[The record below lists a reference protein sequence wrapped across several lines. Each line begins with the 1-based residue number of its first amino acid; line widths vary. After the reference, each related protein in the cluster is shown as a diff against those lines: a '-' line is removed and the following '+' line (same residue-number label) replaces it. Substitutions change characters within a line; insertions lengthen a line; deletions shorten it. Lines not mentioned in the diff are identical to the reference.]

1 MPWSIE
7 RTDHLLALIR
17 FSREAALNRTIGLA
31 IVFAVGIQALSALRA
46 GAEDLGG
53 ADLTAPPPASEESMP
68 AVLSGTLKKVR
79 DSGVLVIGYREA
91 SFPFSFV
98 GPSAPRPLGYSID
111 LCLGIVD
118 EIVRELGG
126 NPTRVDFAPV
136 TADTRTEAVMS
147 GKVDLECGSTTS
159 NAERQRSVAFS
170 PIIYVAGTKL
180 LVKRSS
186 GISSYRD
193 LGGKTLVVTSGT
205 TNEAAMKQLN
215 DRYRLGIIIVSARDH
230 DESYTMLADGKADAF
245 ATDDVLLYGFI
256 VARKVEAVMAVVGD
270 FITYEPYGIM
280 FRRDDPLM
288 AAAVT
293 RAFLAM
299 ARTRRL
305 AASYRRWFLEPGPN
319 GASLNLPMSVQ
330 LSEVF
335 RGLGGE
341 D

>member
-1 MPWSIE
+1 LS
-7 RTDHLLALIR
+7 
-17 FSREAALNRTIGLA
+17 RTIGLA
-31 IVFAVGIQALSALRA
+31 IALTLAIQVPAMPPA
-46 GAEDLGG
+46 GAEDLIG
-53 ADLTAPPPASEESMP
+53 ADLTAPPPVSEESMP
-68 AVLSGTLKKVR
+68 AMLSGTLKKVR
-79 DSGVLVIGYREA
+79 DSGAVVIGYREA

-98 GPSAPRPLGYSID
+98 RPGVPLPLGYSID
-111 LCLGIVD
+111 LCLGVVD

-126 NPTRVDFAPV
+126 YPSRVAFAPV
-136 TADTRTEAVMS
+136 TPDTRAQAVMS
-147 GKVDLECGSTTS
+147 GQVDLECGSTTS

-180 LVKRSS
+180 LVKRAS
-186 GISSYRD
+186 GIGSYRD

-215 DRYRLGIIIVSARDH
+215 DKYKLGITIVSARDH
-230 DESYTMLADGKADAF
+230 DQSYAMVADGKADAF

-256 VARKVEAVMAVVGD
+256 VARKAQAAMVVVGD

-299 ARTRRL
+299 AQTRRL
-305 AASYRRWFLEPGPN
+305 AAAYRRWFLEPGPD
-319 GASLNLPMSVQ
+319 GVSLNLPMSVQ

-335 RGLGGE
+335 RGLGE

>member
-1 MPWSIE
+1 MRW
-7 RTDHLLALIR
+7 TTAVLTALLYA
-17 FSREAALNRTIGLA
+17 
-31 IVFAVGIQALSALRA
+31 SALH
-46 GAEDLGG
+46 AEDLIG
-53 ADLTAPPPASEESMP
+53 ADRTAPPPPSEESIP
-68 AVLSGTLKKVR
+68 AVLDGTLKKVR
-79 DSGVLVIGYREA
+79 DSGALAVGYREA

-98 GPSAPRPLGYSID
+98 QAGSARPLGYSID

-126 NPTRVDFAPV
+126 AATRVDFVPV
-136 TADTRTEAVMS
+136 TADTRIEAVMS
-147 GKVDLECGSTTS
+147 GKADLECGSTTS

-180 LVKRSS
+180 LVKRGSP
-186 GISSYRD
+186 IASYRD

-205 TNEAAMKQLN
+205 TNEAALKQLN
-215 DRYRLGIIIVSARDH
+215 DKYKLGITIVAARDH
-230 DESYTMLADGKADAF
+230 DASYMMLADGKADAF

-256 VARKVEAVMAVVGD
+256 VAKKAAATMEVVGD

-293 RAFLAM
+293 RAFAAM
-299 ARTRRL
+299 AQKRALTDTYRTWFL
-305 AASYRRWFLEPGPN
+305 AAGPQ
-319 GASLNLPMSVQ
+319 SLNLPMSAQ

-335 RGLGGE
+335 RGLGEE

>member
-1 MPWSIE
+1 VGAFAFI
-7 RTDHLLALIR
+7 RLLAE
-17 FSREAALNRTIGLA
+17 EADLSKTIWLAVALALG
-31 IVFAVGIQALSALRA
+31 FQALPAVRA
-46 GAEDLGG
+46 VAEDLGG
-53 ADLTAPPPASEESMP
+53 ADRTAPPPASEESMP
-68 AVLSGTLKKVR
+68 AILSGTLKKAR
-79 DSGVLVIGYREA
+79 DSGVVVVGYREA

-98 GPSAPRPLGYSID
+98 RPGAARPLGYSID
-111 LCLGIVD
+111 LCQGIVD

-126 NPTRVDFAPV
+126 SPTRVVFAPV
-136 TADTRTEAVMS
+136 TADSRMEAVAS
-147 GKVDLECGSTTS
+147 GKADLECGSTTS

-186 GISSYRD
+186 GIGSYRD

-205 TNEAAMKQLN
+205 TNEAAMQQLN
-215 DRYRLGIIIVSARDH
+215 DKYKLGIAIVSARDH
-230 DESYTMLADGKADAF
+230 DQSYTMLADGRADAF

-256 VARKVEAVMAVVGD
+256 VARKAEAAMAVVGD

-299 ARTRRL
+299 ARSRAL
-305 AASYRRWFLEPGPN
+305 ADTYRRWFLQPGPN
-319 GASLNLPMSVQ
+319 GETLNLPMSAQ

-335 RGLGGE
+335 RGLGEE

>member
-1 MPWSIE
+1 
-7 RTDHLLALIR
+7 
-17 FSREAALNRTIGLA
+17 LNKTIGLVIAVA
-31 IVFAVGIQALSALRA
+31 IGFQALPALRA
-46 GAEDLGG
+46 VAEDLGG
-53 ADLTAPPPASEESMP
+53 ADLTAPPPGSEESTP
-68 AVLSGTLKKVR
+68 AILSGTLKKVR
-79 DSGVLVIGYREA
+79 DSSVVVIGYRDA

-98 GPSAPRPLGYSID
+98 QQGASRPLGYSID
-111 LCLGIVD
+111 LCIGIVD

-126 NPTRVDFAPV
+126 NPTRTVFAPV
-136 TADTRTEAVMS
+136 TADSRTEAVTS

-215 DRYRLGIIIVSARDH
+215 DKYKLGIAIVSARDH
-230 DESYTMLADGKADAF
+230 DESYNMLADGKADAF

-256 VARKVEAVMAVVGD
+256 ITRKAEAAMAVVGD

-288 AAAVT
+288 AAAVN

-299 ARTRRL
+299 ARARAL
-305 AASYRRWFLEPGPN
+305 ADIYRRWFLQPGPN
-319 GASLNLPMSVQ
+319 GGSLSLPMSAQ

-335 RGLGGE
+335 RGLGEE

>member
-1 MPWSIE
+1 LSKTIW
-7 RTDHLLALIR
+7 LAVAFWLG
-17 FSREAALNRTIGLA
+17 F
-31 IVFAVGIQALSALRA
+31 QALPAVRA
-46 GAEDLGG
+46 VAEDLGG
-53 ADLTAPPPASEESMP
+53 ADRTAPPPPSEESMP
-68 AVLSGTLKKVR
+68 AILSGTLKKVR
-79 DSGVLVIGYREA
+79 DSGVVVIGYREA

-98 GPSAPRPLGYSID
+98 RPGAARPLGYSID
-111 LCLGIVD
+111 LCQGVVD
-118 EIVRELGG
+118 EIVRELGD
-126 NPTRVDFAPV
+126 NPTRIVFVPV
-136 TADTRTEAVMS
+136 TADSRMVAVAS

-180 LVKRSS
+180 LVKRAS
-186 GISSYRD
+186 GIGSYRD

-215 DRYRLGIIIVSARDH
+215 DKYKLGTAIVSARDH
-230 DESYTMLADGKADAF
+230 DQSYAMLADGKADAF

-256 VARKVEAVMAVVGD
+256 VARKAEAAMAVVGD

-293 RAFLAM
+293 RAFLTM
-299 ARTRRL
+299 ARSRAL
-305 AASYRRWFLEPGPN
+305 ADTYRRWFLQPGSN
-319 GASLNLPMSVQ
+319 GETLNLPMSAQ
-330 LSEVF
+330 LNEVF
-335 RGLGGE
+335 RGLGEE

>member
-1 MPWSIE
+1 
-7 RTDHLLALIR
+7 
-17 FSREAALNRTIGLA
+17 LNKTIALA
-31 IVFAVGIQALSALRA
+31 IAFAIGIPALPADRA
-46 GAEDLGG
+46 TAEDLVG
-53 ADLTAPPPASEESMP
+53 ADRTAPPPASEESTP
-68 AVLSGTLKKVR
+68 AILSGTLKKVR
-79 DSGVLVIGYREA
+79 DGGVVVIGYREA
-91 SFPFSFV
+91 SFPFSSV
-98 GPSAPRPLGYSID
+98 RQGASRPLGYSID

-126 NPTRVDFAPV
+126 TPTRVAFAPV
-136 TADTRTEAVMS
+136 TADTRMEAVRS

-159 NAERQRSVAFS
+159 NAERQQSVAFS
-170 PIIYVAGTKL
+170 PITYVAGTKL
-180 LVKRSS
+180 LVKRPS

-215 DRYRLGIIIVSARDH
+215 DKYKLGIAIVSARDH
-230 DESYTMLADGKADAF
+230 DESYAMLADGKADAF

-256 VARKVEAVMAVVGD
+256 VARKAEAAMAVVGD

-299 ARTRRL
+299 AQTRAL
-305 AASYRRWFLEPGPN
+305 ADTYRRWFLQPDPN
-319 GASLNLPMSVQ
+319 GESLNLPMSAQ

-335 RGLGGE
+335 RGLGAE